1 NWGQYIF
8 LKDNQA
14 VGSSWNSS
22 DISGTANSTPITVR
36 IKVIVVQ
43 QDASIT
49 VKGTAYPNTIVT
61 EERVEQF
68 AANTWT
74 DISSFVGYFR
84 TYYSRNIGM
93 IKKEYVGTTNQTE
106 SVLELRSHQ
115 VF

>member
-1 NWGQYIF
+1 MQLYGIVMTADS
-8 LKDNQA
+8 LMGIPA
-14 VGSSWNSS
+14 V
-22 DISGTANSTPITVR
+22 
-36 IKVIVVQ
+36 
-43 QDASIT
+43 SIT
-49 VKGTAYPNTIVT
+49 VKGTTYPNTIVT

-74 DISSFVGYFR
+74 DISSFVGFFR

-106 SVLELRSHQ
+106 SVLELRRHQ